1 MRVGR
6 RQMTFIESGY
16 SNWSAD
22 QGNFA
27 LKDYYYCARGLEIPG
42 YAVVGRLLF
51 LRHCDPCKKTVPRV
65 RTLSVPPLPL
75 LSKFMQGEQNVRV
88 RLVPVLA

>member
-1 MRVGR
+1 
-6 RQMTFIESGY
+6 MTFIESGY

-27 LKDYYYCARGLEIPG
+27 LKDYCARGLEIPG

-51 LRHCDPCKKTVPRV
+51 WRHCDPSKKTVPRV
-65 RTLSVPPLPL
+65 RTLSVSPLPL
-75 LSKFMQGEQNVRV
+75 LSTFMQGEQNVRV